1 MVYFEGGYH
10 KTNIYLMKELK
21 FKHEIQG
28 PAIIMD
34 QLSTILVEPDCTA
47 VISRTGNIKI
57 RVGAG
62 DLNRVGTELD
72 PIQLSIFSHR
82 FMSIAE
88 QMGRYV
94 GVYSIYH
101 K

>member
-1 MVYFEGGYH
+1 MVYFEGGYQ
-10 KTNIYLMKELK
+10 KTKIYLMKNLK
-21 FKHEIQG
+21 FRHEVPG

-47 VISRTGNIKI
+47 VVSRGGNLKI

-62 DLNRVGTELD
+62 ELNQIGPELD
-72 PIQLSIFSHR
+72 AIQLSVFSHR

-88 QMGRYV
+88 QMGRFV
-94 GVYSIYH
+94 PMSV
-101 K
+101 